1 VLASASKIRYH
12 EVVGRDVKEIWDI
25 REIGDVG
32 EYIRTQRELA
42 QVSLRQLAQRAG
54 VSNPYLSQI
63 ERGLRNPSAQ
73 VMGQIAKALRLSAE
87 AIDTQ
92 AEILGPCRSFLPST
106 EDPDHRRATEGGGQQ
121 APAGVLADRGP
132 NGVRAAV
139 LADDSITERQKEAL
153 VQVYEAFVQE
163 SLRTREP
170 HGQTTHQIEGD
181 CHGREEDSLES

>member
-1 VLASASKIRYH
+1 M
-12 EVVGRDVKEIWDI
+12 GREVKEIWDI

-73 VMGQIAKALRLSAE
+73 VMGQIAKALRLSAQ

-92 AEILGPCRSFLPST
+92 AEVLGPCQGFTPASEVRVQWGARES
-106 EDPDHRRATEGGGQQ
+106 GGQNAS
-121 APAGVLADRGP
+121 APVRADRGP
-132 NGVRAAV
+132 NVVRAAV
-139 LADDSITERQKEAL
+139 LADGSITERQKEAL
-153 VQVYEAFVQE
+153 IQVYEAFVQE
-163 SLRTREP
+163 SLRTR
-170 HGQTTHQIEGD
+170 GLDDQTTDQIEGD
-181 CHGREEDSLES
+181 CHGRAEDGLES